1 MTAIIV
7 AVVTGIFT
15 LTGTVI
21 TVAVGQRKTRSEIET
36 QLDKHNAIQ
45 DERIKTLTKQVEKH
59 NQVVERVYK
68 LEEDVKHLEQE
79 SHTHV

>member
-68 LEEDVKHLEQE
+68 LEEDVKHLEKE

>member
-59 NQVVERVYK
+59 NQVVERVYR